1 MDEEIMMCRPCKYDR
16 FSPCEC
22 CGKCNSGYD
31 YEDDYDDDPNDAYH
45 RWRDDRDMKEKY
57 GYV

>member
-31 YEDDYDDDPNDAYH
+31 YEDEDPDREYEEARDEG
-45 RWRDDRDMKEKY
+45 RWLTT
-57 GYV
+57 